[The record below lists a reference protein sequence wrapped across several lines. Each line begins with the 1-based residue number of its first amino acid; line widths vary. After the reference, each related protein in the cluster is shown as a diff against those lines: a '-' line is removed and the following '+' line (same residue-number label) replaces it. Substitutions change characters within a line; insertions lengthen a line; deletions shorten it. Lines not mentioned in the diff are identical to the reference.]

1 MTRASG
7 EVDSE
12 TGDAR
17 RGRAGEE
24 GTGEGEDLE
33 TALESSDGARSGGLA
48 ESNVGDGAGAA
59 EDANAALAAAGEVGD
74 GVGDVGAAGDLH
86 DVAAESVGAV
96 TGDDDGGFGFVLGA
110 GRAATRA
117 ARADIDGAFV
127 GFAGVAFFFIEDVI
141 VGDGVFGGGH
151 EVMIEFLGGRAAG
164 G

>member
-1 MTRASG
+1 MQ
-7 EVDSE
+7 
-12 TGDAR
+12 GDNGGA
-17 RGRAGEE
+17 GR
-24 GTGEGEDLE
+24 
-33 TALESSDGARSGGLA
+33 GGLA
-48 ESNVGDGAGAA
+48 ESDSDDGASTA
-59 EDANAALAAAGEVGD
+59 EDGNAALAAASEASD
-74 GVGDVGAAGDLH
+74 AIGDVCAAGDFH
-86 DVAAESVGAV
+86 DVATESVGAV
-96 TGDDDGGFGFVLGA
+96 AGDEDGGFGFVLGA